1 MRFDKFIDKYWD
13 IFITHICEFHPLT
26 RELIDK
32 FNYELS
38 WISISKNQ
46 NLIWTVDFIEK
57 YENRFSWY
65 ELARNSG
72 INWTTDLIKRFS
84 KRLDWYYLG
93 RNVKLPISETFIK
106 EHRKK
111 ISIIE
116 SNVFLTEQLEK
127 VYGKPLLP
135 ALKVKTEKILIEDF
149 KDIGKLLIDKNKEI
163 RQNSR
168 LFYDNYIKK
177 ELEGRSL
184 YDIFESKFDYSQRF
198 FYMQPVQN
206 DEYGLTPEF
215 EVDGKNPFEILQND
229 RNIIELKNNLILKSG
244 SLQEGKSRLLEM
256 PRFSTFSYN
265 PVLLVSENIKIIL
278 EQFNLPEHTFTL
290 VKLKPKKINTRDKFY
305 LLQINHDTLTKE
317 LDFEKVHFLYRL
329 KKGIIDSQAS
339 YSDWK
344 NVETTIT
351 SYADL
356 QDFLNNL
363 RKELKNKGMRESIE
377 FRPSEF
383 ILNTKYDLYSYSV
396 HNKFI
401 VSEFLKNELEK
412 HLPSQILFRS
422 AQLLCINIEQDQY
435 DIMSKRE
442 IDLIDKVARI
452 KYTSASEDLFY
463 YDKMQRL
470 EEADSE
476 FPDNILK
483 GDEFTDKE
491 KELNVVLP
499 EKFKRLFRKGNIDD
513 EYELLSIDDFYIQ
526 NEFADR
532 IPETYKSLIFAE
544 NGCGDSLGLIL
555 DKKSDYKLKPQIYEF
570 LHETGEIEKK

>member
-13 IFITHICEFHPLT
+13 IFISHICEFHPLNE
-26 RELIDK
+26 ELVDK
-32 FNYELS
+32 YNYELI
-38 WISISKNQ
+38 WTAISKNQ
-46 NLIWTVDFIEK
+46 NLKWSVNFLEK
-57 YENRFSWY
+57 YENRFLWH
-65 ELARNSG
+65 ELAWNSG
-72 INWTTDLIKRFS
+72 INWSTDLIKKFN

-93 RNVKLPISETFIK
+93 RNIKLPISETFIN

-111 ISIIE
+111 IFIIE

-127 VYGKPLLP
+127 VYGKPLFP
-135 ALKVKTEKILIEDF
+135 ALKGKTEKILID
-149 KDIGKLLIDKNKEI
+149 DLSNVGKLLIDKNKEL
-163 RQNSR
+163 RQNSN

-177 ELEGRSL
+177 EIEGSNL
-184 YDIFESKFDYSQRF
+184 NDIFESKFDYSQRF
-198 FYMQPVQN
+198 FFVQPIRN

-215 EVDGKNPFEILQND
+215 EVDGRNPFDILQND
-229 RNIIELKNNLILKSG
+229 RNIIELKNNLVLKNG
-244 SLQEGKSRLLEM
+244 SLQKGKSRLLEM

-265 PVLLVSENIKIIL
+265 PVLLVSENIKTIL
-278 EQFNLPEHTFTL
+278 EQFNLPEHYFTL

-317 LDFEKVHFLYRL
+317 LDFEKVHFSYRL
-329 KKGIIDSQAS
+329 KKGIVASQSS
-339 YSDWK
+339 YSEWK
-344 NVETTIT
+344 NIETPIT
-351 SYADL
+351 SYTDL
-356 QDFLNNL
+356 QEFLNNL

-412 HLPSQILFRS
+412 HLPSQISFRS
-422 AQLLCINIEQDQY
+422 AQLLYINIEQEQY
-435 DIMSKRE
+435 DLMSKRE
-442 IDLIDKVARI
+442 IDLNGKVTRI
-452 KYTSASEDLFY
+452 KYTNASEDLFY
-463 YDKMQRL
+463 YNKMQRL
-470 EEADSE
+470 KEVDSALPE
-476 FPDNILK
+476 NSLK
-483 GDEFTDKE
+483 GDEFTNKE
-491 KELNVVLP
+491 KELNIVLP

-513 EYELLSIDDFYIQ
+513 KYELLSIDGFYIQ

-544 NGCGDSLGLIL
+544 NSCGDSLGLIL

-570 LHETGEIEKK
+570 LHETGEVEKK

>member
-1 MRFDKFIDKYWD
+1 MRFDIFIDKHWD
-13 IFITHICEFHPLT
+13 IFISHICEFHPLNT
-26 RELIDK
+26 EFIDK

-38 WISISKNQ
+38 WTSISKNQ
-46 NLIWTVDFIEK
+46 NLKWNVDSLEK
-57 YENRFSWY
+57 YENRFLWH
-65 ELARNSG
+65 ELAWNSG
-72 INWTTDLIKRFS
+72 INWSTDLIKKFN

-93 RNVKLPISETFIK
+93 RNNKLPISETFIN

-111 ISIIE
+111 IFIIE

-135 ALKVKTEKILIEDF
+135 ALKGKTEKILIDDF
-149 KDIGKLLIDKNKEI
+149 NDVDKLLIDKNKEL

-168 LFYDNYIKK
+168 LFYENYIKK
-177 ELEGRSL
+177 EIEGRNL
-184 YDIFESKFDYSQRF
+184 NDIFESKFDYSQRF
-198 FYMQPVQN
+198 FFMQPIEN

-215 EVDGKNPFEILQND
+215 EVDGRNPFDILQND
-229 RNIIELKNNLILKSG
+229 RNIIELKNNLVLKSG

-265 PVLLVSENIKIIL
+265 PILLVSENIKTIL
-278 EQFNLPEHTFTL
+278 EQFNLPDYTLTL

-317 LDFEKVHFLYRL
+317 LDFEKVHFSYRL
-329 KKGIIDSQAS
+329 KKGIIASQAS
-339 YSDWK
+339 YSEWK
-344 NVETTIT
+344 NIETPIT

-356 QDFLNNL
+356 QEFLNNL
-363 RKELKNKGMRESIE
+363 NKELKNKGMRESIE

-412 HLPSQILFRS
+412 HLPSQISFHS
-422 AQLLCINIEQDQY
+422 AQLLSIKIEQEQY
-435 DIMSKRE
+435 DLMSKRE
-442 IDLIDKVARI
+442 IDLIDKVTRI
-452 KYTSASEDLFY
+452 KYTNASEDLFY

-476 FPDNILK
+476 LPENSFK
-483 GDEFTDKE
+483 GDEFTNKE

-555 DKKSDYKLKPQIYEF
+555 NKKSDYKLKSQIYEF
-570 LHETGEIEKK
+570 LHETGEVEKK